1 MNEIR
6 NAAEFAQDLQRQL
19 DEQLTNYPVEV
30 FETLDSTNLYAKSL
44 ARKGADRA
52 LIVALAQTAGRG
64 RMERSFYS
72 PPETGVYFSLLHAFD
87 IPLADVVSVT
97 AAASVAVM
105 RAIRSVCGMQTEIK
119 WVNDLYYRGRKVCGI
134 LAEAVRDPD
143 VPTQHALIIG
153 VGINLRHADFPTE
166 LADVAGSLDADEA
179 DACDLIAAAVDEL
192 STFLDAPSGREWLDD
207 YRRHSCVIGKDIKWI
222 CGDTV
227 AYGKAIDVD
236 DDGGLIVLTD
246 AGERCVLS
254 SGEISVRVR

>member
-52 LIVALAQTAGRG
+52 LVVAIEQTAGRG
-64 RMERSFYS
+64 
-72 PPETGVYFSLLHAFD
+72 
-87 IPLADVVSVT
+87 
-97 AAASVAVM
+97 
-105 RAIRSVCGMQTEIK
+105 IRTEIK

-143 VPTQHALIIG
+143 VPTQYAIIIG
-153 VGINLRHADFPTE
+153 VGINLRHAEFPTS
-166 LADVAGSLDADEA
+166 LAEVAGSLDADDA
-179 DACDLIAAAVDEL
+179 DPCDLITVAVDEL
-192 STFLDAPSGREWLDD
+192 STFLDDPSGREWLDD
-207 YRRHSCVIGKDIKWI
+207 YRLHSCVIGKEIKWT

-227 AYGKAIDVD
+227 AYGKAIDTD
-236 DDGGLIVLTD
+236 ADGGLIVLTE
-246 AGERCVLS
+246 AGERIVLS